1 MIDGLGEAINVWRR
15 RSQLM
20 ARLRF
25 ENPMSFFFGFS
36 YSFEQNEKSES
47 DSTRGREKERA
58 GER

>member
-15 RSQLM
+15 QSQLM

-36 YSFEQNEKSES
+36 YSFEQNETSES
-47 DSTRGREKERA
+47 DSTTGKRKGA
-58 GER
+58 GG